1 MYRNQQIID
10 HGLLADEHHHLSFS
24 HSVLSVT
31 TNLLKAITNHQVH
44 KSYPKI
50 RLNLTQNLLNKTKAL
65 NKVHLEFDIVD
76 KGSIISRIIKRNFK
90 EEVILRQQAKL

>member
-1 MYRNQQIID
+1 M
-10 HGLLADEHHHLSFS
+10 
-24 HSVLSVT
+24 LSVT
-31 TNLLKAITNHQVH
+31 TNLLKVRTNNQIH

-65 NKVHLEFDIVD
+65 NKVHLEFDTVD
-76 KGSIISRIIKRNFK
+76 KGSITSRIIKPNSK